1 MARLTGTHK
10 KKIGLKKKARAVVG
24 FPAGERM
31 WDLIK
36 AKRARANRVFPFTY
50 EDIAEAVGLAP
61 RSVQNA
67 ARAGKFNPRD
77 LTSLTTYV
85 YRQAQKA
92 SKARKLADHT
102 KKRMPRKKGE
112 AAKPTD
118 GKI

>member
-1 MARLTGTHK
+1 MARLTGPRK
-10 KKIGLKKKARAVVG
+10 KPLKKKVQPAAVG
-24 FPAGERM
+24 FPAGQKM

-77 LTSLTTYV
+77 LRSLTDYV
-85 YRQAQKA
+85 YRQAKKA
-92 SKARKLADHT
+92 EKARKLADHT
-102 KKRMPRKKGE
+102 KKRIPRKKGE

-118 GKI
+118 GKA